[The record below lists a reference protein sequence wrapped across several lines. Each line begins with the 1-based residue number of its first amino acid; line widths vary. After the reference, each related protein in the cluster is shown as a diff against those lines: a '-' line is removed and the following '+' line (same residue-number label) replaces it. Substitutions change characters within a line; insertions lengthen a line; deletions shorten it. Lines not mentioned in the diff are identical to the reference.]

1 MVNYNE
7 LFGGDTIAPAQLSYT
22 SYTLDASIALQWPLN
37 AEPDADFAAQKID
50 VLPTLPNLS
59 IMVPPANEVSTGTD
73 ILFNNV
79 GPYTFSVL
87 DADGNVLGTVAS
99 GEVWY
104 FYLTDNTTAAG
115 TWDVFQFGAGTSSA
129 NAASLAGAGLIAV
142 VTTLN
147 QNLPTTHINA
157 DYGLTSGDRAT
168 VILSEGGVTTLTPD
182 HPTALGDGWFVYV
195 INAGSGALTF
205 DGDGATVDGAAT
217 KTINPSESAVFFSDG
232 ANFWTLGYGR
242 AIQSTVTA
250 STINLAAAAS
260 PLTLS
265 ATQAAAQVQDYTG
278 ALTGNFIVNYGTGVG
293 YWFVRNNTSGA
304 FSLTLRVNGSDAGV
318 AIPQGSY
325 SIVRSN
331 GSNLV
336 VAFTAMSGT
345 VTQVDTGTGLTG
357 GPITTTGTIS
367 LANTAVTPDSYGSAS
382 ETLTATVDAQ
392 GRLTALADIPI
403 AILASQITNL
413 LTLEPVGTYKWT
425 AAPTYATGWLVCN
438 GGTIG
443 NASSNGTARANAD
456 TSDLYTLLWDNYSN
470 TLLPIFTSAGA
481 PTTRGGSAAADFAAN
496 KALSLPDMRGRVM
509 AHDDNGAGRL
519 TSTTMTPDG
528 TTLGATG
535 GAQTNTA
542 TTTTNSTGT
551 NAINFGNLPFSQTAG
566 VITAASSNA
575 QAGVSQPN
583 LATINDAVQVTG
595 FTTANGN
602 FGISVS
608 GTGTSGAFR
617 VVQPTFIGNCFIK
630 YA

>member
-7 LFGGDTIAPAQLSYT
+7 LFGGNTIAPAQLSYT

-50 VLPTLPNLS
+50 VLTTLPNLS
-59 IMVPPANEVSTGTD
+59 VMVPPANEVSTGTD
-73 ILFNNV
+73 LLFNNV
-79 GPYTFSVL
+79 GSYTFSVL
-87 DADGNVLGTVAS
+87 DADGNVLGAVAS

-115 TWDVFQFGAGTSSA
+115 TWDVFQFGAGTSAA

-168 VILSEGGVTTLTPD
+168 VILSEGGVTMLTPD
-182 HPTALGDGWFVYV
+182 SPAALGDGWFVYV

-205 DGDGATVDGAAT
+205 DGNGATVDGAAT

-242 AIQSTVTA
+242 SIQSTVTA
-250 STINLAAAAS
+250 TTINLAAETS

-265 ATQAAAQVQDYTG
+265 AAQVAAQVQDYTG

-318 AIPQGSY
+318 AIAQGSY

-336 VAFTAMSGT
+336 VAFTATSGT
-345 VTQVDTGTGLTG
+345 VTQVNTGTGLTG

-367 LANTAVTPDSYGSAS
+367 LANTAVTPGSYGSAS
-382 ETLTATVDAQ
+382 ETLTATVDQQ
-392 GRLTALADIPI
+392 GRLTALADTPI
-403 AILASQITNL
+403 AITKSQVTNL
-413 LTLEPVGTYKWT
+413 VGQYVSQKIGIVFPTVSTEIPYDNSIPQQSEGTEILTVTITPQSATSTLVVDVVVNFTADGIYYVTAGLFRDGTANALA
-425 AAPTYATGWLVCN
+425 AAPSSSTPVADAQSIVFRWDVVSGSTSATTFKVRIGVAAGS
-438 GGTIG
+438 GGTITI
-443 NASSNGTARANAD
+443 NGV
-456 TSDLYTLLWDNYSN
+456 S
-470 TLLPIFTSAGA
+470 
-481 PTTRGGSAAADFAAN
+481 
-496 KALSLPDMRGRVM
+496 
-509 AHDDNGAGRL
+509 
-519 TSTTMTPDG
+519 
-528 TTLGATG
+528 
-535 GAQTNTA
+535 GAQRLGGVYA
-542 TTTTNSTGT
+542 TS
-551 NAINFGNLPFSQTAG
+551 LS
-566 VITAASSNA
+566 
-575 QAGVSQPN
+575 
-583 LATINDAVQVTG
+583 VQE
-595 FTTANGN
+595 
-602 FGISVS
+602 
-608 GTGTSGAFR
+608 
-617 VVQPTFIGNCFIK
+617 IG
-630 YA
+630 